1 MLGEAIL
8 TETMV
13 LTAPVLRRLLEDWK
27 IRRHCPIPRRADF
40 DPAALSYILGKL
52 TLVEVWREPLRF
64 RARVHG
70 TSLVQRLGIEL
81 TGKFFDEAPD
91 LPCLR
96 LVVAHYAD
104 VVARERPSFAWM
116 MNDGLYPPAW
126 ESERLVLPLSRD
138 GTSVDYLLAGV
149 VHRRSTPLAELT
161 QLRHRIVPLLD

>member
-1 MLGEAIL
+1 MLGEVL
-8 TETMV
+8 RTDTMI
-13 LTAPVLRRLLEDWK
+13 LTAPALRRLFEDWR

-70 TSLVQRLGIEL
+70 TALAHRLGLEL

-96 LVVAHYAD
+96 LAVAHFTD
-104 VVARERPSFAWM
+104 VATHERPSFAWM

-138 GTSVDYLLAGV
+138 GTGVDFLLSGV

-161 QLRHRIVPLLD
+161 QLRHRIVPLVD

>member
-1 MLGEAIL
+1 MLGETIHIETAI
-8 TETMV
+8 
-13 LTAPVLRRLLEDWK
+13 LTAPVLRRLYEDWK
-27 IRRHCPIPRRADF
+27 IRRHCRIPRRADF

-52 TLVEVWREPLRF
+52 SLVEVWREPLRF

-91 LPCLR
+91 LPYLR
-96 LVVAHYAD
+96 LTTAHFAAVVAQ
-104 VVARERPSFAWM
+104 ERPSFSWVT
-116 MNDGLYPPAW
+116 NDAIYPPAW
-126 ESERLVLPLSRD
+126 ECETLVLPLSRE
-138 GTSVDYLLAGV
+138 GNSVDFLLAGV